1 MKNILLFISI
11 LLLTACNNEVKIEEP
26 KKKLG
31 GFDMEA
37 LRYKDGYLTIK
48 IKNPLKT
55 AFAYAS
61 QPKLI
66 TEGSQIPYDAI
77 RISLTDSCITKI
89 LIGSNLAVFQLVDG
103 RDGTKLKFGE
113 SCYVQGFF
121 KVY

>member
-1 MKNILLFISI
+1 MKNIALFISI
-11 LLLTACNNEVKIEEP
+11 LLLTACNHETKIEEP

-31 GFDMEA
+31 SFDMEA
-37 LRYKDGYLTIK
+37 IRYKDGYLTIK

-55 AFAYAS
+55 GFAYAS
-61 QPKLI
+61 QRKEI
-66 TEGSQIPYDAI
+66 TEGSEIPYQAI
-77 RISLTDSCITKI
+77 RISLIDSCITKV

-103 RDGTKLKFGE
+103 KDGTKLKFGG